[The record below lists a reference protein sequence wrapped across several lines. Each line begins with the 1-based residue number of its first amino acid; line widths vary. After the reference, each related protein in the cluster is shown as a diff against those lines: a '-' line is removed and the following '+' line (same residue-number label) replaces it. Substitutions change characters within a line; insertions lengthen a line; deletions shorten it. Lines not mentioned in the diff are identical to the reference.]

1 MRVMLQHA
9 SLQLSAA
16 LLRAILLNCLAYSE
30 ASKVAKNAESSLK
43 ERLETTTSIKEQL
56 EGELRK

>member
-1 MRVMLQHA
+1 MLQHA

-30 ASKVAKNAESSLK
+30 ASKVAKNVEISLK
-43 ERLETTTSIKEQL
+43 ERLDKATLIKDQL